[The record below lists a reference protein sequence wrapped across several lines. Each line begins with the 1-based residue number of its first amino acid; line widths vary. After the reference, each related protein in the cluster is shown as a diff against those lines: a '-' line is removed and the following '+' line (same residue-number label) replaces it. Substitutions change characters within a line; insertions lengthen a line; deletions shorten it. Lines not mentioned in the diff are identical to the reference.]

1 MQPLHQIFPQV
12 QDRTLPTASKKKQ
25 ENQPKSKKQTYS
37 PNREKGH
44 MQLPN
49 IQSLPQKSKI
59 WLHLHHPGL
68 DDRVFSELRDV
79 PLGDAEIVWK
89 LCFGTPSWS
98 QMCANTNAGD
108 VAQTQ
113 HLSTGSSREVVSLEA
128 ELTFELPVFGI
139 FKAWETWEYML
150 MPHSILQ
157 KWSKNCH
164 FWPFVWFFRICVST
178 TRGTFP
184 LSATTWRFWKNPSG
198 GHADAVQSTDP
209 CTSST
214 WTLIGDILKWTKC
227 HPRWQRWSKELG
239 ELIHLVTW
247 DMGITTS
254 TKPRTTGHEACI
266 YSGWKNPNLWAG
278 YVLPKERQW
287 TKPPLAG
294 YKLKGIVVQCHFQT
308 NIDPHCI
315 PQTGEGILPFPKFQ

>member
-1 MQPLHQIFPQV
+1 
-12 QDRTLPTASKKKQ
+12 
-25 ENQPKSKKQTYS
+25 
-37 PNREKGH
+37 
-44 MQLPN
+44 
-49 IQSLPQKSKI
+49 
-59 WLHLHHPGL
+59 
-68 DDRVFSELRDV
+68 
-79 PLGDAEIVWK
+79 
-89 LCFGTPSWS
+89 
-98 QMCANTNAGD
+98 
-108 VAQTQ
+108 
-113 HLSTGSSREVVSLEA
+113 
-128 ELTFELPVFGI
+128 
-139 FKAWETWEYML
+139 ML

-266 YSGWKNPNLWAG
+266 YSGWKNPNL
-278 YVLPKERQW
+278 
-287 TKPPLAG
+287 
-294 YKLKGIVVQCHFQT
+294 
-308 NIDPHCI
+308 
-315 PQTGEGILPFPKFQ
+315 